1 MFVII
6 NDFVDMPPK
15 KQKLSREEVLKK
27 KKDAERLRY
36 NVDKNILKE
45 ERDERKKKGLNTRK
59 KRKRSEKTY
68 QKYEKC

>member
-1 MFVII
+1 MII

-45 ERDERKKKGLNTRK
+45 ERDERKKKV
-59 KRKRSEKTY
+59 
-68 QKYEKC
+68 